1 METVFAL
8 LAVTATAIVVVVFGA
23 ALTALVIYAF
33 IMVCVW
39 LWQKADA
46 KVRKKGRHYAR

>member
-8 LAVTATAIVVVVFGA
+8 LAVTATAIVAVVLGA
-23 ALTALVIYAF
+23 ALTALVIYAVILF
-33 IMVCVW
+33 CVW

-46 KVRKKGRHYAR
+46 KVRKKGGHYCR

>member
-39 LWQKADA
+39 LWE
-46 KVRKKGRHYAR
+46 KVAEKIRKKGRHYCR

>member
-8 LAVTATAIVVVVFGA
+8 LAVAATAIVVVVLGA
-23 ALTALVIYAF
+23 ALTALVIYAV

-39 LWQKADA
+39 LWQKAVG